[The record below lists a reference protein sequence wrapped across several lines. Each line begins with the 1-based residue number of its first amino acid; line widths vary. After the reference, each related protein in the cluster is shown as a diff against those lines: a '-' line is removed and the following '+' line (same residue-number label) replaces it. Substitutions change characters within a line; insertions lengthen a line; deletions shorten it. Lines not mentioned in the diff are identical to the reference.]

1 MNKTKKYNY
10 FRKNI
15 DNEYSK
21 DKTRKIQSGGGPP
34 PRPPPPPPPPPPR
47 RPPPLPPRPTPNVA
61 KAPMP
66 TADSVSKLLDKN
78 PNVKVPAQLPE
89 NKKKFWP
96 FTRKKPVEG
105 EKRSF
110 FSRFTRKN
118 PVEGQ
123 PKPQPPKDKKP
134 WWKLGRNNQPA
145 ASPATTAAPAV
156 VSPTAAAAQ
165 PAVVS
170 PTTAAAAQQEPAVVS
185 PAAAA
190 AQPSSPTA
198 ATPAAVAAQ
207 PAAGDGSPVAPAA
220 PAAASHT
227 TESGAASP
235 HAAASGAASPHA
247 AASGAASPH
256 AAASG
261 AASHTTESGAASPH
275 AAASGAQHGGPNDQ
289 PNPQP
294 GSKIRDPNLVTA
306 ELQKTVFNRRKETNI
321 PLSPDGITVLK
332 DAENKL
338 LNLFPG
344 SPEDTKKF
352 MAAQIEIYMQNVL
365 PNVMESVKSLV
376 EDLIAQNKDLQMRM
390 DKIKSDIEKLD
401 AMIAGETD
409 QRKLQIL
416 QQQKEN
422 LNIDYEDYVNARQ
435 DNIDKMWSQLS
446 KPGAFV
452 DIKFNPDSYFMN
464 PYSQQ
469 PKPSKSSGAPNQS
482 SPGQGQGQ
490 PPPPPG
496 QIPPGAAAAAAE
508 HQNDQKG
515 QPGQKKGSEGQNG
528 PKGQKGPKGPK
539 GAGAGSKP
547 KVSKPPTPSLPSLP
561 TQFAQAAGGNIT
573 RKNRQYIH
581 EIKDNR
587 THIFNK
593 EMEIINS
600 IRNFKH
606 GHNHGHGPNEHGKNK
621 PENIQKKFIK
631 VIKRS

>member
-34 PRPPPPPPPPPPR
+34 PRRPPPPPPPPPR
-47 RPPPLPPRPTPNVA
+47 RPPPPPPRPIPSAKITTAEKTSVSRMVDPNV
-61 KAPMP
+61 
-66 TADSVSKLLDKN
+66 
-78 PNVKVPAQLPE
+78 NVLAQPP
-89 NKKKFWP
+89 KKKFWP
-96 FTRKKPVEG
+96 FTRNKPVEG
-105 EKRSF
+105 ENKKQNEGEKGSF
-110 FSRFTRKN
+110 LSRFTRKN

-306 ELQKTVFNRRKETNI
+306 ELQKTVFNRR
-321 PLSPDGITVLK
+321 
-332 DAENKL
+332 
-338 LNLFPG
+338 
-344 SPEDTKKF
+344 
-352 MAAQIEIYMQNVL
+352 
-365 PNVMESVKSLV
+365 
-376 EDLIAQNKDLQMRM
+376 
-390 DKIKSDIEKLD
+390 
-401 AMIAGETD
+401 
-409 QRKLQIL
+409 
-416 QQQKEN
+416 
-422 LNIDYEDYVNARQ
+422 
-435 DNIDKMWSQLS
+435 
-446 KPGAFV
+446 
-452 DIKFNPDSYFMN
+452 
-464 PYSQQ
+464 
-469 PKPSKSSGAPNQS
+469 
-482 SPGQGQGQ
+482 
-490 PPPPPG
+490 
-496 QIPPGAAAAAAE
+496 
-508 HQNDQKG
+508 
-515 QPGQKKGSEGQNG
+515 
-528 PKGQKGPKGPK
+528 
-539 GAGAGSKP
+539 
-547 KVSKPPTPSLPSLP
+547 
-561 TQFAQAAGGNIT
+561 
-573 RKNRQYIH
+573 
-581 EIKDNR
+581 
-587 THIFNK
+587 
-593 EMEIINS
+593 
-600 IRNFKH
+600 
-606 GHNHGHGPNEHGKNK
+606 NEHTAIARWNHCA
-621 PENIQKKFIK
+621 
-631 VIKRS
+631 